1 MLESHE
7 PNDVSSDSG
16 EEYIEK
22 GSDVADEDDEEE
34 VLYESLAG
42 DQEVV
47 VGQKVMPGKKSKKEK
62 GSLRKEVRSALNDG
76 RMPAVTVKDKR
87 KAENEL

>member
-7 PNDVSSDSG
+7 PNDVSSDSR
-16 EEYIEK
+16 EEYVEK

-34 VLYESLAG
+34 VLYESG

-62 GSLRKEVRSALNDG
+62 GSLRKEVRSALDDG